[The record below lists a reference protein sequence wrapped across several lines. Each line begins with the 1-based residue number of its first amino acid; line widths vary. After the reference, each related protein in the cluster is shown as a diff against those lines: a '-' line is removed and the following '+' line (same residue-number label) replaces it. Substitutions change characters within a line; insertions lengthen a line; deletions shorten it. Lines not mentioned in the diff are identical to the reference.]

1 MKQLLVLLFGLLAVN
16 SVMAAE
22 PKTTGKVYLYQPEA
36 ELKKRWPCTEQ
47 AAHYIA
53 DVVKLF
59 EFVVSHGNQK
69 VPASGAMVIAIA
81 PGQQL
86 KVWAV
91 NYQGEIDPMISGAF
105 EELLNDGEKPSVV
118 GGPVVFGYLFSLA
131 GAPFVD
137 KGLPFPNEWREMLV
151 KKGSQPMETGAL
163 VSLFFPQIFTS
174 APVSPCQSLQ

>member
-91 NYQGEIDPMISGAF
+91 NYQGEMD
-105 EELLNDGEKPSVV
+105 DGEKPSVV
-118 GGPVVFGYLFSLA
+118 GGPVVFVYLFSLA

-137 KGLPFPNEWREMLV
+137 KGLPLPNEWREMLV